1 MKEKNVAGLLAIFL
15 GGMGIHKFYLGQT
28 GMGILYLLFSWT
40 VIPCLVG
47 IVEGVRFLA
56 MSREEFDFTYNYE
69 SMPDEKKEVFH
80 QQIKEQIEG
89 SDFKKGF
96 QTKPVHMPWE
106 QVPTIEMDDDARLE
120 NIKNSYPKHIADK
133 LLEREPWI
141 GMSEEMVLD
150 AFGTPVKLDSD
161 AQGNRHFYY
170 DYYEDENGEGAFALV
185 MKVSEGKVID
195 IQSF

>member
-133 LLEREPWI
+133 LLKREPWI

>member
-195 IQSF
+195 IKEA